1 MDLPVKGVFRPS
13 SLNEALAVFSE
24 EPTMLPIAGGTD
36 ISVQLRAGMHPGRSL
51 LDLSGILSTSIS
63 TAGGFLQIG
72 AGATM
77 DDIAG
82 SDIVRSICP
91 ALSESARQVGAWP
104 IQCRATLGGN
114 LANASPAADTAPPLL
129 VADALVEVAGPDGT
143 RNIEI
148 DDFFAGPGK
157 TTLEPGELIQTI
169 CLPAAK
175 PPSFS
180 RFTKLGWQR
189 EQIISVVSL
198 AVNLHF
204 DDQSRVTQAM
214 IALGAVA
221 PTPKR
226 APHAEGAL
234 VGHVLDP
241 AAISEAVQA
250 VQEDI
255 SPIDD
260 VRAPAWY
267 RRVAAATLL
276 DRLLK
281 EATGV

>member
-1 MDLPVKGVFRPS
+1 MDLPVKGIVRPS
-13 SLNEALAVFSE
+13 TLTEASAVFFE
-24 EPTMLPIAGGTD
+24 DPNLLPIAGGTD
-36 ISVQLRAGMHPGRSL
+36 ISVQLRAGMHPDRRL
-51 LDLSGILSTSIS
+51 LDLSRVLPTSIS
-63 TAGGFLQIG
+63 TEGGFLRIG

-77 DDIAG
+77 DVIAD
-82 SDIVRSICP
+82 STAVRSVCP

-129 VADALVEVAGPDGT
+129 VADARVEVIGQHGS
-143 RNIEI
+143 REIEI
-148 DDFFAGPGK
+148 SNFFSGPGA
-157 TTLEPGELIQTI
+157 TSLEPGELIQAVN
-169 CLPAAK
+169 LPVTD

-180 RFTKLGWQR
+180 RFSKLGWQR

-198 AVNLHF
+198 GINLRL
-204 DDQSRVTQAM
+204 DEVLRVSDAA

-226 APHAEGAL
+226 APAAEAAL
-234 VGHVLDP
+234 IGRVLEP
-241 AAISEAVQA
+241 AVINEAVKA
-250 VQEDI
+250 VQDDI

-276 DRLLK
+276 DRRLG
-281 EATGV
+281 EATDV

>member
-1 MDLPVKGVFRPS
+1 MDLPVKGIFRPS
-13 SLNEALAVFSE
+13 TLSEALAVFSE
-24 EPTMLPIAGGTD
+24 EPAMLPIAGGTD
-36 ISVQLRAGMHPGRSL
+36 ISVQLRAGMYPGRSL

-63 TAGGFLQIG
+63 TAGDFLQIG

-82 SDIVRSICP
+82 SEVVQSICP
-91 ALSESARQVGAWP
+91 ALSQSARQVGAWP

-129 VADALVEVAGPDGT
+129 VADALVEVAGPHGT
-143 RNIEI
+143 RSIEI
-148 DDFFAGPGK
+148 GDFFAGPGA
-157 TTLEPGELIQTI
+157 TTLEQGELIQTI
-169 CLPAAK
+169 CLPVAN

-198 AVNLHF
+198 GVHLHL
-204 DDQSRVTQAM
+204 DDQLRVTQAA

-226 APHAEGAL
+226 APTAEGVL
-234 VGHVLDP
+234 VGHVLEP
-241 AAISEAVQA
+241 TVIGEAVKA
-250 VQEDI
+250 VQDDI